1 MYSEFKNKRV
11 AIFGGTGSIGQAI
24 LKELIKIDCYITVVS
39 NNENELWETSRKF
52 KDNDNIIYKFCDIR
66 NYESV
71 NDTCLPYIDYVFNCA
86 AMKHVPICEENVI
99 NSVYT
104 NIIGLHNIILGC
116 KNNIVLKLIQI
127 STDKAVEPTSVMGA
141 TKLIGERLC
150 LSNNSSGIT
159 KISCVR
165 FGNVYGSRG
174 SIVPIIQDKLQ
185 KDKHLPLTDTRMK
198 RYFIKIE
205 KAAEFIINSM
215 IMMEGGEIFVPE
227 MEEIYI
233 VDLFEDLILESGI
246 PRTEV
251 TIEEIGIRSGEKIT
265 EKLMTAKE
273 EAQKIKIK
281 GGYKIG

>member
-1 MYSEFKNKRV
+1 MYTEFKNESI

-24 LKELIKIDCYITVVS
+24 LKELLKINSCQVIVAS

-52 KDNDNIIYKFCDIR
+52 KDNTNIMYKFCDIR

-71 NDTCLPYIDYVFNCA
+71 NDICYDAAFVFNCA

-99 NSVYT
+99 EAVYT
-104 NIIGLHNIILGC
+104 NLIGLNNIILTC
-116 KNNIVLKLIQI
+116 KNNFVLKLIQI
-127 STDKAVEPTSVMGA
+127 STDKAVNPTSVMGA

-150 LSNNSSGIT
+150 LSNNDYEIL

-185 KDKHLPLTDTRMK
+185 KDKRLPLTDTRMK

-205 KAAEFIINSM
+205 RAAKFIIDSM

-227 MEEIYI
+227 MEEKYI

-246 PRTEV
+246 PRTKV
-251 TIEEIGIRSGEKIT
+251 TIEDIGIRSGEKIT

-273 EAQKIKIK
+273 EARKVKIE
-281 GGYKIG
+281 GGYKII